1 MVVHGAKLSFL
12 QHKIYVYELW
22 TGLYMLEPWE
32 KTLFNTATHHVPVIR
47 HLWGDPQY
55 EVHPGG
61 QELFLDLIF
70 VGVRQHRSLEPCQT
84 LVECPTLALP

>member
-32 KTLFNTATHHVPVIR
+32 KTLFNTAVAVATTTSCYVMFNW
-47 HLWGDPQY
+47 LQ
-55 EVHPGG
+55 
-61 QELFLDLIF
+61 
-70 VGVRQHRSLEPCQT
+70 
-84 LVECPTLALP
+84 AM